1 MQIIR
6 IIATTCLMQSGT
18 CSFAVILVISF
29 LLLLQPAGA
38 QDRCSIVRYEEM
50 LQQRQPGRESRD
62 RFERWMSDQ
71 LKRPGPRVM
80 ATAANIVIPV
90 VVHVIHNG
98 EATGSG
104 TNVSDAQILSQID
117 VINKDFNRLNND
129 ASQTPSDFTPVAGSL
144 SVEFVLAKRDPNGQ
158 QSTGIVRVNGGK
170 AQWGINEENDF
181 KAKSYW
187 PAEDYLNLWV
197 LDLSGTDI
205 GYSSFPIS
213 NLPGLEG
220 IADNRLLDGVVVDH
234 RAFGSKD
241 YGNFNL
247 DPKFNTGRTAT
258 HEIGH
263 FFGLRHIW
271 GDGNSC
277 NATDYVAD
285 TPPQIGE
292 TTGCPSHPQVE
303 CSSQAKMFQNYMD
316 YTDDRCMNLF
326 TVKQAERMMVVI
338 SSSPRRT
345 SLTTSL
351 GGISPNYTLEAA
363 LRIVSPKTEH
373 CPGSLVPVANILN
386 LGSTVITKASV
397 ELSVNGNSAGTY
409 TFNVNL
415 AKDDQTDLTFPSM
428 TMSPGDVTLFRF
440 ILKNVNDL
448 TDEYS
453 ANNAPQVSSRTAN
466 STGIP
471 FTEHMDVFPP
481 GWQTVNPDGSYT
493 WTHSDVR
500 SGSLTIP
507 AYDYEE
513 TGAQDILFTPVFD
526 ASSVSRMLLQFD
538 VAYARYPGNNGE
550 SLAVYLVE
558 DCNNSVSGATQLYF
572 KQGADLATAPDDNAG
587 FVPTDVQWR
596 TETVVL
602 NGYAGR
608 SNLRLAFLFKNDF
621 GNNIYLDRVR
631 VLTGELTDL
640 KIIGVTEPSIA
651 VCTATVNPTLRL
663 FNAGTIPLTGA
674 QVFISLS
681 KAIKLSQ
688 GITLD
693 LAPGEETLVALNS
706 ITLGEGINP
715 LTVEVIPSGNDINT
729 GNNSL
734 DWTVTMIARKE
745 RVPFRERF
753 EGVPQWSIT
762 PEGNSQTW
770 EFIKTNRGTSAAYR
784 SYTNSTP
791 GERGWLVSPA
801 LDLSRVSAAS
811 MFGDFSYA
819 ERTGSMERVQLL
831 ASTDC
836 GTTFPVVLF
845 DGDAD
850 ALTGNISSISS
861 WEPTADGDWTR
872 RFFDLGE
879 LVGKK
884 NVLMAIVVTNDNG
897 NNFFA
902 DNLEFFAGDDPEPV
916 SIDRIFQI
924 YTEATTRE
932 ERITFNLDQRQSVRV
947 QIFTS
952 TGMPVLDNTYDD
964 VLNQTVVYQLNRPSG
979 IYIYRLFIG
988 GKVYSAGHF
997 VP

>member
-1 MQIIR
+1 MHASGTIR
-6 IIATTCLMQSGT
+6 TIAKACLMPSGIL
-18 CSFAVILVISF
+18 CPVYIFIAAFLVI
-29 LLLLQPAGA
+29 LQPATA
-38 QDRCSIVRYEEM
+38 QDRCSIIRYEEM
-50 LQQRQPGRESRD
+50 LLQRQPGRESRD

-71 LKRPGPRVM
+71 LTRPGPKIM
-80 ATAANIVIPV
+80 ATSATIVIPV

-98 EATGSG
+98 ETTGSG
-104 TNVSDAQILSQID
+104 TNVSDAQILSQLD

-129 ASQTPSDFTPVAGSL
+129 ASQTPADFTPLAGSL
-144 SVEFVLAKRDPNGQ
+144 SVEFVLARRDPNGQ

-170 AQWGINEENDF
+170 AQWGINEENEF
-181 KAKSYW
+181 KSRSYW
-187 PAEDYLNLWV
+187 PAEDYLNMWV

-220 IADNRLLDGVVVDH
+220 IADNRLLDGVVVDY

-292 TTGCPSHPQVE
+292 TTGCPAHPQIE

-338 SSSPRRT
+338 ANSPRRT

-351 GGISPNYTLEAA
+351 GGISPNFTLEAA
-363 LRIVSPKTEH
+363 LRVVSPAAEH
-373 CPGSLVPVANILN
+373 CPGSLIPVANILN
-386 LGSTVITKASV
+386 LGSTVITKATI
-397 ELSVNGNSAGTY
+397 ELLVNGTSTGTY
-409 TFNVNL
+409 TFNINL
-415 AKDDQTDLTFPSM
+415 AKDEQTDLNFPEVIM
-428 TMSPGDVTLFRF
+428 TPGDVTLFRF
-440 ILKNVNDL
+440 ILKHVNDL
-448 TDEYS
+448 TDEYP
-453 ANNAPQVSSRTAN
+453 ANNTSQISSRT
-466 STGIP
+466 SLVTGIP
-471 FTEHMDVFPP
+471 FTENMDAFPA

-493 WTHSDVR
+493 WTYSEVR
-500 SGSLTIP
+500 AGSLTIP
-507 AYDYEE
+507 AYDYDDS
-513 TGAQDILFTPVFD
+513 GAQDFLYTPVFD
-526 ASSVSRMLLQFD
+526 ASSVTRMLLQFD
-538 VAYARYPGNNGE
+538 MAYARYPGNSDE
-550 SLAVYLVE
+550 SLSVYLVE
-558 DCNNSVSGATQLYF
+558 DCNTTLTGATLLYT
-572 KQGADLATAPDDNAG
+572 KKGAELATAPDDNSA
-587 FVPTDVQWR
+587 FVPTAAQWR

-602 NGYAGR
+602 NGYTGR
-608 SNLRLAFLFKNDF
+608 SNLRLAFVFKNAF

-640 KIIGVTEPSIA
+640 RLVEITEPSIA
-651 VCTATVNPTLRL
+651 VCSTPVKPKLKL
-663 FNAGTIPLTGA
+663 VNAGTITLTGA
-674 QVFISLS
+674 RVNISRS
-681 KAIKLSQ
+681 KALLPPQ
-688 GITLD
+688 DITFN
-693 LAPGEETLVALNS
+693 LAPGEEAVVALGTINLVEGPNGFS
-706 ITLGEGINP
+706 IEVVPAGTDINP
-715 LTVEVIPSGNDINT
+715 SD
-729 GNNSL
+729 NSL
-734 DWTVTMIARKE
+734 EWTVTLIARTE

-753 EGVPQWSIT
+753 EGVPQWSLT
-762 PEGNSQTW
+762 PEGNAKTW
-770 EFIKTNRGTSAAYR
+770 EFVKTNRGTSAAYR
-784 SYTNSTP
+784 SYTNSNP

-801 LDLSRVSAAS
+801 LDFSRVSAAS
-811 MFGDFSYA
+811 LFGDFSYA

-861 WEPTADGDWTR
+861 WAPTADADWSK
-872 RFFDLGE
+872 RFFDLSA

-884 NVLMAIVVTNDNG
+884 NVLVAMVVTNDNG

-979 IYIYRLFIG
+979 IYIYR
-988 GKVYSAGHF
+988 
-997 VP
+997 